1 VTDQLRRI
9 QGRPAGRARRGAVA
23 AMTALAAAGLVS
35 SAYLAGSGV
44 ALAAPTT
51 GRARV
56 AVHPASGRPL
66 AGKIIG
72 IDPGHNGRNWTDP
85 AFLNRQIWNGREWEN
100 CDTTGTATA
109 SGYAEARYNFNVARY
124 LRADLRRAGARVVM
138 TRTNN
143 HGIGPCVNR
152 RARIID
158 RAHADVAVDIH
169 ADWAPSS
176 GRGFAILEPV
186 KDGPNNHVIR
196 PSVRLGRDIRRA
208 FRAGTKM
215 PVSNYDGV
223 HGIKF
228 RNDLAGLNLTTVP
241 KILIECGN
249 MNNAT
254 DARMLTSARFQR
266 RAARALEAAIISF
279 LAGR

>member
-1 VTDQLRRI
+1 MGMTDSHRSS
-9 QGRPAGRARRGAVA
+9 AGLRARRGLAM
-23 AMTALAAAGLVS
+23 AMTAIAAGLMP
-35 SAYLAGSGV
+35 SAYGAGAGV
-44 ALAAPTT
+44 ALASPAT
-51 GRARV
+51 AKS
-56 AVHPASGRPL
+56 AVRPL

-85 AFLNRQIWNGREWEN
+85 AFLNRQVWNGRQWEN
-100 CDTTGTATA
+100 CDTTGTQTA
-109 SGYAEARYNFNVARY
+109 GGYAEARYNFNVARY
-124 LRADLRRAGARVVM
+124 LRADLRRDGARVVM
-138 TRTNN
+138 TRTSNR
-143 HGIGPCVNR
+143 GIGPCVTR
-152 RARIID
+152 RAQIID
-158 RAHADVAVDIH
+158 RAHANVAVDIH

-196 PSVRLGRDIRRA
+196 SSERLGRDIRRA
-208 FRAGTKM
+208 FLRRTKM

-228 RNDLAGLNLTTVP
+228 RDDLAGLNLTTVP

-249 MNNAT
+249 MNNAP
-254 DARMLTSARFQR
+254 DARMLTSAGFQR

-279 LAGR
+279 LAGH